1 MINLKE
7 LMEQFSQLNITEFNY
22 KDKDVELKLKKE
34 LAAAPI
40 LHAATAL
47 ASASQAAPLV
57 PTPTV
62 PVSAPAPII
71 EDPKIHIVKSPLVGT
86 FYRSPAPGQKEFI
99 QVGQK
104 ISKGDV
110 LCIVEAMKV
119 MNSIESD
126 ASGEIVEILQEAGS
140 TVEFGTALVKI
151 RTA

>member
-7 LMEQFSQLNITEFNY
+7 LMDQFSQLNISEFSY

-34 LAAAPI
+34 LAAAPVALVAAPTQI
-40 LHAATAL
+40 AATPAPL
-47 ASASQAAPLV
+47 SAAPA
-57 PTPTV
+57 
-62 PVSAPAPII
+62 APAPVV
-71 EDPKIHIVKSPLVGT
+71 EDPKIHTVKSPLVGT
-86 FYRSPAPGQKEFI
+86 FYRSPAPGQKEFV

-104 ISKGDV
+104 VSKGDV

-126 ASGEIVEILQEAGS
+126 ASGEIVEILVEAGS
-140 TVEFGTALVKI
+140 SVEFGSALVKI

>member
-7 LMEQFSQLNITEFNY
+7 LMDQFSQLNISEFSY

-34 LAAAPI
+34 LAAAPVALVAAPTQI
-40 LHAATAL
+40 AATPAPL
-47 ASASQAAPLV
+47 SAAP
-57 PTPTV
+57 T
-62 PVSAPAPII
+62 APAPVA
-71 EDPKIHIVKSPLVGT
+71 EDPKIHTVKSPLVGT

-104 ISKGDV
+104 VSKGDV

-126 ASGEIVEILQEAGS
+126 ASGEIVEILVEAGS
-140 TVEFGTALVKI
+140 SVEFGSALVKI

>member
-7 LMEQFSQLNITEFNY
+7 LMDQFSQLNISEFSY

-34 LAAAPI
+34 LAAAPVALVAAPTQI
-40 LHAATAL
+40 AATPAPL
-47 ASASQAAPLV
+47 SAAPA
-57 PTPTV
+57 
-62 PVSAPAPII
+62 APAPVV
-71 EDPKIHIVKSPLVGT
+71 EDPKIHTVKSPLVGT
-86 FYRSPAPGQKEFI
+86 FYRSPAPGQKEFV

-104 ISKGDV
+104 VSKGDV

-126 ASGEIVEILQEAGS
+126 ASGEVVEILVEAGS
-140 TVEFGTALVKI
+140 SVEFGTGLVKI